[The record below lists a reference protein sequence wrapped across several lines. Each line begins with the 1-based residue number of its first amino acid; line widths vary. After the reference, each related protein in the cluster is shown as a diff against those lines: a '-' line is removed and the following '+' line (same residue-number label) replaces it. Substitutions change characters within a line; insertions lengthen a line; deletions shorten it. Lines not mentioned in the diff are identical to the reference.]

1 MDIFSFEGY
10 IFDLDGTL
18 LDSMGL
24 WDDIYV
30 KVLGDFNIKAPSDY
44 LFNVNHMSLCDGA
57 AYTVERF
64 RLEGV
69 VKKEEIADM
78 WTRLSKN
85 QYESTVPLKNGAAD
99 FLHCLSG
106 MGKTLGVATALS
118 KELYMPCLERLGI
131 LRLFKATT
139 SIDEVSRGKEF
150 PDIYLRECEKIGA
163 VPKNTVVFEDSLT
176 GIKSASCG
184 GFKTVGVYDA
194 SAEKQMAGIKNR
206 ADFYINTF
214 TELLDET

>member
-1 MDIFSFEGY
+1 
-10 IFDLDGTL
+10 
-18 LDSMGL
+18 
-24 WDDIYV
+24 
-30 KVLGDFNIKAPSDY
+30 
-44 LFNVNHMSLCDGA
+44 
-57 AYTVERF
+57 
-64 RLEGV
+64 
-69 VKKEEIADM
+69 M

-118 KELYMPCLERLGI
+118 KELYMPCLERLDI

-194 SAEKQMAGIKNR
+194 SAEKQMTEINNR

-214 TELLDET
+214 TELLDEN

>member
-184 GFKTVGVYDA
+184 GFKEVRRRKTYRRKLA
-194 SAEKQMAGIKNR
+194 PEIK
-206 ADFYINTF
+206 Y
-214 TELLDET
+214 

>member
-57 AYTVERF
+57 AYTIERF

-85 QYESTVPLKNGAAD
+85 QYESTVPLKNG
-99 FLHCLSG
+99 
-106 MGKTLGVATALS
+106 KTLGVATALS

-131 LRLFKATT
+131 LRLFKAAT

-194 SAEKQMAGIKNR
+194 SAEKQMAEIKNR

-214 TELLDET
+214 TELLDEN

>member
-10 IFDLDGTL
+10 IFDLDGTI

-24 WDDIYV
+24 WNDIYI

-57 AYTVERF
+57 AYTIERF
-64 RLEGV
+64 QLGNV

-99 FLHCLSG
+99 FLHSLSD

-131 LRLFKATT
+131 LRLFKAVT
-139 SIDEVSRGKEF
+139 SIDEVARGKEF
-150 PDIYLRECEKIGA
+150 PDIYLRECEKLGTS
-163 VPKNTVVFEDSLT
+163 PKNTVVFEDSLT

-194 SAEKQMAGIKNR
+194 SAEKQMSEIKNR

-214 TELLDET
+214 TELLDEN

>member
-69 VKKEEIADM
+69 VKKEEIANM

-85 QYESTVPLKNGAAD
+85 QYESTVPLKTGAAD
-99 FLHCLSG
+99 FLHYLSG

-139 SIDEVSRGKEF
+139 
-150 PDIYLRECEKIGA
+150 
-163 VPKNTVVFEDSLT
+163 
-176 GIKSASCG
+176 
-184 GFKTVGVYDA
+184 
-194 SAEKQMAGIKNR
+194 
-206 ADFYINTF
+206 
-214 TELLDET
+214 

>member
-69 VKKEEIADM
+69 VKKK
-78 WTRLSKN
+78 RLQICGLACRRIN
-85 QYESTVPLKNGAAD
+85 MNLPY
-99 FLHCLSG
+99 
-106 MGKTLGVATALS
+106 
-118 KELYMPCLERLGI
+118 RL
-131 LRLFKATT
+131 
-139 SIDEVSRGKEF
+139 
-150 PDIYLRECEKIGA
+150 
-163 VPKNTVVFEDSLT
+163 
-176 GIKSASCG
+176 
-184 GFKTVGVYDA
+184 KTVRLIFCTA
-194 SAEKQMAGIKNR
+194 
-206 ADFYINTF
+206 
-214 TELLDET
+214 